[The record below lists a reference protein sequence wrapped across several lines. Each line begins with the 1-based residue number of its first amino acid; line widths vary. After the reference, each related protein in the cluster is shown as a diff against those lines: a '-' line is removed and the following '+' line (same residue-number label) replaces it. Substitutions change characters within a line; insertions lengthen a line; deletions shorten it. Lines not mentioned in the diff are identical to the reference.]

1 MDDLTPLPPS
11 HAGPLVPTDA
21 HVLAVDRPVD
31 PLDCGFLLSGGVLAP
46 LPGKVRLPHEDDE
59 DDGPL
64 G

>member
-1 MDDLTPLPPS
+1 MYDFTLLPPS
-11 HAGPLVPTDA
+11 YAGPPVPTDA
-21 HVLAVDRPVD
+21 HVLAVDRPAD

-59 DDGPL
+59 DDRAL